1 MKVRVNG
8 QDAELSAPADV
19 TVTRLEDR
27 LLVRTAHGTQSALV
41 ARDGRTVYVSYK
53 GHTYKVE
60 PQVRHRGEE
69 TGDAS
74 GVLKA
79 PLPGQVVDVTAT
91 VGQQVEKGERLAVME
106 AMKMQQPVVAPF
118 DGVVKDVR
126 VAIGDKVA
134 EGDVLLIVEAP
145 SHE

>member
-1 MKVRVNG
+1 
-8 QDAELSAPADV
+8 
-19 TVTRLEDR
+19 
-27 LLVRTAHGTQSALV
+27 
-41 ARDGRTVYVSYK
+41 
-53 GHTYKVE
+53 
-60 PQVRHRGEE
+60 
-69 TGDAS
+69 
-74 GVLKA
+74 
-79 PLPGQVVDVTAT
+79 
-91 VGQQVEKGERLAVME
+91 ME

>member
-19 TVTRLEDR
+19 AVTKLEDR
-27 LLVRTAHGTQSALV
+27 LLVRTERGTHSALV
-41 ARDGRTVYVSYK
+41 ARDGRTVYVSYQ

-69 TGDAS
+69 GGDAS
-74 GVLKA
+74 GILKA
-79 PLPGQVVDVTAT
+79 PLPGQVVDVSVT
-91 VGQQVEKGERLAVME
+91 VGQTVEKGDRMAVME

-126 VAIGDKVA
+126 VAVGDKVA

-145 SHE
+145 AHE

>member
-1 MKVRVNG
+1 
-8 QDAELSAPADV
+8 
-19 TVTRLEDR
+19 
-27 LLVRTAHGTQSALV
+27 
-41 ARDGRTVYVSYK
+41 
-53 GHTYKVE
+53 
-60 PQVRHRGEE
+60 
-69 TGDAS
+69 
-74 GVLKA
+74 
-79 PLPGQVVDVTAT
+79 VVDVTAT
-91 VGQQVEKGERLAVME
+91 VGQQVEKGDRLAVME